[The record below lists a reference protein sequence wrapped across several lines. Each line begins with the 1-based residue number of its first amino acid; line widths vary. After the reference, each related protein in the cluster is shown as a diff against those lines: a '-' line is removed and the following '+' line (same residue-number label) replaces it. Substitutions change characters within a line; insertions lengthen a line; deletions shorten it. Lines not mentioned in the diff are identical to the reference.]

1 MQRLYKR
8 HILRAAILP
17 AALTIA
23 VIAALFFPSSAAYAT
38 TDKGAEVT
46 YTTRSDAQLEKDY
59 LDWYGVSTDSE
70 EEIIDRVKGMF
81 SDYMQTKLLPE
92 FNDRETILS
101 LEEQLSGHPLYE
113 GNLDRY
119 IQRAL
124 SVLDGTLMTDVV
136 NRQFTTDPAAR
147 GNFIQ
152 QRGDIFADGQDLHF
166 IFGLSNYMPTGIY
179 GNTGEQI
186 TIYVEADEGQPLP
199 KVAFTQFLTTYQYW
213 QGSKIELQR
222 GINVLTVPSFTHTA
236 SYTNAGGPLYIVNP
250 YTSATQNKSVKLYIE
265 GGHAYPVFY
274 EGGSKE

>member
-1 MQRLYKR
+1 M
-8 HILRAAILP
+8 
-17 AALTIA
+17 
-23 VIAALFFPSSAAYAT
+23 
-38 TDKGAEVT
+38 
-46 YTTRSDAQLEKDY
+46 
-59 LDWYGVSTDSE
+59 
-70 EEIIDRVKGMF
+70 
-81 SDYMQTKLLPE
+81 
-92 FNDRETILS
+92 
-101 LEEQLSGHPLYE
+101 
-113 GNLDRY
+113 
-119 IQRAL
+119 
-124 SVLDGTLMTDVV
+124 
-136 NRQFTTDPAAR
+136 
-147 GNFIQ
+147 
-152 QRGDIFADGQDLHF
+152 
-166 IFGLSNYMPTGIY
+166 FGLSNYMPTGIY